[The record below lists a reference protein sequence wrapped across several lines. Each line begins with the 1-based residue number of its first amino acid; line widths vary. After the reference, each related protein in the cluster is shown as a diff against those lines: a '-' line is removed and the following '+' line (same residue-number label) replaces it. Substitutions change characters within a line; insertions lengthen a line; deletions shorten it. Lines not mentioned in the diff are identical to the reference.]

1 MSLLNTAGD
10 EGLKKTFNLYSGL
23 EMKLDLSCTLLSS
36 FVKEGLAVFTS
47 LTVGVTQNNWLMI
60 ITCCENSKSFLCRF
74 LTNTALEP
82 EQSQSILKT
91 LQD

>member
-23 EMKLDLSCTLLSS
+23 EMKLDLSCALLSS

-60 ITCCENSKSFLCRF
+60 ITCCENSESFLCRF

>member
-1 MSLLNTAGD
+1 
-10 EGLKKTFNLYSGL
+10 
-23 EMKLDLSCTLLSS
+23 MKLDLSYALLSS
-36 FVKEGLAVFTS
+36 FVKEELAVFTF
-47 LTVGVTQNNWLMI
+47 LTVGVTQNNLLMI

-74 LTNTALEP
+74 LTKTALEP